1 MAIAIDAM
9 IEIGY
14 LVQQR
19 QQNRSSQRRQRD
31 PYVPDIWGCAGV
43 LQAAEPEGVPEQCAP
58 LTLTRPV
65 HAAALGLALSSITLR
80 SGTKGTAAAPVQ
92 LFFSVFSKREISAF
106 LERHHPLL
114 VVF

>member
-1 MAIAIDAM
+1 M

-43 LQAAEPEGVPEQCAP
+43 LQAAEPERLPEWCAP
-58 LTLTRPV
+58 LTLTRSRV
-65 HAAALGLALSSITLR
+65 RCCSGHGAEQQQVR
-80 SGTKGTAAAPVQ
+80 SGGEGTAAAQ
-92 LFFSVFSKREISAF
+92 L
-106 LERHHPLL
+106 
-114 VVF
+114 